1 MRKKIFH
8 LSRGAVIATV
18 FFIIALVHTV
28 YAARTFQIGD
38 VMPDGTVYAGMSPD
52 TGAPLYAAPG
62 DAAQLYTYSEA
73 KEYAAALNAYGHKDW
88 RVPTQNELNVLF
100 GSNAVIGGFNVTSS
114 EAPGWYWSSAPGAH
128 GTAWG
133 QRFSDG
139 WQRDFYANLKSE
151 VRLVR

>member
-1 MRKKIFH
+1 MAAALLF
-8 LSRGAVIATV
+8 
-18 FFIIALVHTV
+18 IALVHTV
-28 YAARTFQIGD
+28 SAARTFQIGD
-38 VMPDGTVYAGMSPD
+38 VMPDGTVYAGISPD

-62 DAAQLYTYSEA
+62 DTAQLYTYGEA
-73 KEYAAALNAYGHKDW
+73 KDYAAALTAYGHKDW
-88 RVPTQNELNVLF
+88 RVPTPNELNVLF
-100 GSNAVIGGFNVTSS
+100 GNSALIGGFNVTSS
-114 EAPGWYWSSAPGAH
+114 DPSGWYWSSAPGAH